1 MEIWGKGSGGG
12 SRLLGEGCGSL
23 MMYYSWILS
32 SFLFLLPGITWWEQC
47 VLDAPA
53 AVARNS
59 ELKEIPLPW
68 TASVRDFG
76 QTDTKVTSAIPT
88 RRVVLWNGVTIDN
101 VHFSE
106 RFVAFLGRVAHCGQ
120 VHVSEGGHGHIL
132 VITAKTRWRFWL
144 MIVTEKAC
152 KKMKEFF
159 YDQKGLMQ
167 KMAIRKAMVLCLPSP
182 AW

>member
-1 MEIWGKGSGGG
+1 MEIWGKSSGEG

-53 AVARNS
+53 AVAGNS

-68 TASVRDFG
+68 MASVRGFG
-76 QTDTKVTSAIPT
+76 QTDTKVTSTIPT
-88 RRVVLWNGVTIDN
+88 RRVVLWNGVTISN

-106 RFVAFLGRVAHCGQ
+106 RFVAFLGRVAHCDE
-120 VHVSEGGHGHIL
+120 VHESKGGHSHVL
-132 VITAKTRWRFWL
+132 VITAKSRWRCWL
-144 MIVTEKAC
+144 MIVPEKAC
-152 KKMKEFF
+152 
-159 YDQKGLMQ
+159 
-167 KMAIRKAMVLCLPSP
+167 
-182 AW
+182 